1 MEEPNGGTNKANVV
15 SKPNQFNG
23 KNKKNKKKN
32 TPRILWAPAKIKNN
46 SKARKGHILCVENLN
61 IMLGSVG
68 TEGTKKGL

>member
-15 SKPNQFNG
+15 SKPNQLKG
-23 KNKKNKKKN
+23 KNNKKKKYSKN
-32 TPRILWAPAKIKNN
+32 FLWAPAKIKNN
-46 SKARKGHILCVENLN
+46 SKARKVHVLCVENLN